1 MTNITYTSPVDVYTF
16 EITGKEPGIMFNNP
30 AMMGATTGTVTQTR
44 SNKKYNDKDEAEMR
58 TYRNDKGNLVVPSVQ
73 VRASLLEASKAFK
86 LGRTNLK
93 TVLNSIMIEPVDD
106 LELKSP
112 SNRPIKNYTIDKR
125 RVVVSRAGIMRAR
138 PVVPQWKLSF
148 KIEVDRELME
158 NSLQGTSTL
167 ELLTRVLSD
176 AGKTQKLHDDV
187 EQLKSDISEIKS
199 MLQNLARG

>member
-176 AGKTQKLHDDV
+176 AGKKQGIGDYRPQKGGSFGRFEVTNAKED
-187 EQLKSDISEIKS
+187 
-199 MLQNLARG
+199 

>member
-30 AMMGATTGTVTQTR
+30 AMMGATTGSVTQTR
-44 SNKKYNDKDEAEMR
+44 SNKKYIDKDEAEMR

-176 AGKTQKLHDDV
+176 AGKKQGIGDYRPQKGGSFGRFEVTNAKED
-187 EQLKSDISEIKS
+187 
-199 MLQNLARG
+199 

>member
-73 VRASLLEASKAFK
+73 IRASLLEASKAFK

-112 SNRPIKNYTIDKR
+112 SNRPIKNYTIDTR

-176 AGKTQKLHDDV
+176 AGKKQGIGDYRPQKGGSFGRFEVTNAKED
-187 EQLKSDISEIKS
+187 
-199 MLQNLARG
+199 

>member
-1 MTNITYTSPVDVYTF
+1 
-16 EITGKEPGIMFNNP
+16 
-30 AMMGATTGTVTQTR
+30 MMGATTGTVTQTR

-176 AGKTQKLHDDV
+176 AGKKQGIGDYRPQKGGSFGRFEVTNAKED
-187 EQLKSDISEIKS
+187 
-199 MLQNLARG
+199 

>member
-16 EITGKEPGIMFNNP
+16 EITGKEPGIMINNP

-176 AGKTQKLHDDV
+176 AGKKQGCGDYRPQKGGSFGRFEVTNAKED
-187 EQLKSDISEIKS
+187 
-199 MLQNLARG
+199 

>member
-73 VRASLLEASKAFK
+73 IRASLLEASKAFK

-138 PVVPQWKLSF
+138 PVVPEWKLSF

-176 AGKTQKLHDDV
+176 AGKKQGIGDYRPQKGGSFGRFEVTNAKED
-187 EQLKSDISEIKS
+187 
-199 MLQNLARG
+199 

>member
-93 TVLNSIMIEPVDD
+93 TVLNSIIIEPVDD

-176 AGKTQKLHDDV
+176 AGKKQGIGDYRPQKGGSFGRFEVTNAKED
-187 EQLKSDISEIKS
+187 
-199 MLQNLARG
+199 

>member
-73 VRASLLEASKAFK
+73 VRASILEASKAFK

-138 PVVPQWKLSF
+138 PVVPEWKLSF

-176 AGKTQKLHDDV
+176 AGKKQGIGDYRPQKGGSFGRFEVTNAKED
-187 EQLKSDISEIKS
+187 
-199 MLQNLARG
+199 

>member
-44 SNKKYNDKDEAEMR
+44 STKKYNDKAEAEMR

-176 AGKTQKLHDDV
+176 AGKKQGIGDYRPQKGGSFGRFEVTNAKED
-187 EQLKSDISEIKS
+187 
-199 MLQNLARG
+199 

>member
-167 ELLTRVLSD
+167 EVLTRVLSD
-176 AGKTQKLHDDV
+176 AGKKQGIGDYRPQKGGSFGRFEVTNAKED
-187 EQLKSDISEIKS
+187 
-199 MLQNLARG
+199 

>member
-176 AGKTQKLHDDV
+176 ACKKQGIGDYRPQKGGSFGRFEVTNAKED
-187 EQLKSDISEIKS
+187 
-199 MLQNLARG
+199 

>member
-138 PVVPQWKLSF
+138 PVVPEWKLSF

-176 AGKTQKLHDDV
+176 AGKKQGIGDYRPQKGGSFGRFEVTNAKED
-187 EQLKSDISEIKS
+187 
-199 MLQNLARG
+199 

>member
-112 SNRPIKNYTIDKR
+112 SNRPIKNNTIDKR

-176 AGKTQKLHDDV
+176 AGKKQGIGDYRPQKGGSFGRFEVTNAKED
-187 EQLKSDISEIKS
+187 
-199 MLQNLARG
+199 

>member
-30 AMMGATTGTVTQTR
+30 AMMGATTGSVTQTR

-176 AGKTQKLHDDV
+176 AGKKQGIGDYRPQKGGSFGRFEVTNAKED
-187 EQLKSDISEIKS
+187 
-199 MLQNLARG
+199 

>member
-73 VRASLLEASKAFK
+73 IRASLLEASKAFK

-176 AGKTQKLHDDV
+176 AGKKQGIGDYRPQKGGSFGRFEVTNAKED
-187 EQLKSDISEIKS
+187 
-199 MLQNLARG
+199 

>member
-30 AMMGATTGTVTQTR
+30 AMMGATTGSVTQTR
-44 SNKKYNDKDEAEMR
+44 SNKKYIDKDEAEMR

-106 LELKSP
+106 LELKSL

-176 AGKTQKLHDDV
+176 AGKKQGIGDYRPQKGGSFGRFEVTNAKED
-187 EQLKSDISEIKS
+187 
-199 MLQNLARG
+199 

>member
-106 LELKSP
+106 LELKSL

-176 AGKTQKLHDDV
+176 AGKKQGIGDYRPQKGGSFGRFEVTNAKED
-187 EQLKSDISEIKS
+187 
-199 MLQNLARG
+199 

>member
-30 AMMGATTGTVTQTR
+30 AIMGATTGTVTQTR

-176 AGKTQKLHDDV
+176 AGKKQGIGDYRPQKGGSFGRFEVTNAKED
-187 EQLKSDISEIKS
+187 
-199 MLQNLARG
+199 

>member
-106 LELKSP
+106 LELKSL

-138 PVVPQWKLSF
+138 PVVPEWKLSF

-176 AGKTQKLHDDV
+176 AGKKQGIGDYRPQKGGSFGRFEVTNAKED
-187 EQLKSDISEIKS
+187 
-199 MLQNLARG
+199 